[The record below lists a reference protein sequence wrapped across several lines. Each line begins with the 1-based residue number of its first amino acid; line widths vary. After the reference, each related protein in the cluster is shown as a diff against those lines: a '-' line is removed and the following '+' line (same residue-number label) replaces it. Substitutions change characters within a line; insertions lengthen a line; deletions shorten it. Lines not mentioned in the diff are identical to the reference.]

1 MEPSLIVAG
10 GYSGEIQVWNF
21 NSDSDPLI
29 ASSGVG
35 SYHGHRD
42 KISTV
47 NWISASH
54 LDSRASRATFYILST
69 GLDGILIL
77 WTVDQAK
84 NDLIPIKKMIV
95 EARHLP
101 KIGIIRKKT
110 DVGITCLSQA
120 SDDHSMIVFGTE
132 SGAILEGSLTTPTI
146 IHGLVMEQIS
156 GMYCTIY
163 KKMLRHNV
171 EIWQFSYHTDF
182 M

>member
-1 MEPSLIVAG
+1 MTSAKFHPVEPSLIVAG

-42 KISTV
+42 KISTIS
-47 NWISASH
+47 WIASSH
-54 LDSRASRATFYILST
+54 LDSRASRSTYFVLST

-77 WTVDQAK
+77 WNLDMAK
-84 NDLIPIKKMIV
+84 GDLIPTKKMII

-101 KIGIIRKKT
+101 KIGTVRKKT

-120 SDDHSMIVFGTE
+120 PDDQSLVVFGTE
-132 SGAILEGSLTTPTI
+132 SGAILEGSLTTPTV
-146 IHGLVMEQIS
+146 IHGPNMNHIP
-156 GMYCTIY
+156 GI
-163 KKMLRHNV
+163 
-171 EIWQFSYHTDF
+171 
-182 M
+182 